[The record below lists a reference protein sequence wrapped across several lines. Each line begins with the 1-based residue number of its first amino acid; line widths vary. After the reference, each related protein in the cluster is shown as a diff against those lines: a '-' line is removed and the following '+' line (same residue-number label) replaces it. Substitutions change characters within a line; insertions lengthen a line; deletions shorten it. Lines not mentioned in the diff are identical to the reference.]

1 MARMSDTRQEPQ
13 VVYTASASGEPAYA
27 ASGELGSAQRGE
39 PAHVMAGRLQAADL
53 PGGSRPGSDA
63 GRVLRVLALIAVAVG
78 LTALTAA
85 ACVLSYSSV
94 HYLATQA
101 GVHGRLGRIYPLIFD
116 AVLVVAGCSVLALR
130 GAGLVSRLYSWLCML
145 VLLSALAAGGALH
158 AAAVK
163 IPHKLAAVVAAIVP
177 WALVLIAFGLLIAL
191 LRHARLRRLGK
202 RNGKR
207 RVDDERGPAEVVPGL
222 IRAPVAERERAAM
235 AERPLIPG
243 LPPRPSVIAAPEMPL
258 TDEPGEATG
267 GYEAPGEHEA
277 AGAPTVGTGVEPPTV
292 PNATPAAATRGMAPA
307 AMAMSTG
314 ETVAADKTGVR
325 RAQMQLRAR
334 THKPPAEDAAGIG
347 LVAPGWPTPF
357 MPKFGQQRAPAQQDE
372 PQQDEPRQGETQRHE
387 AQQHDTQHDESEQD
401 EPQQDAETHADEL
414 QQAGAQSP
422 PGPLPG
428 DEPQEEEALPKRV
441 PGQQPVISGFGSP
454 GAKTDTGR
462 EPATEPAASVSV
474 PDDAGDASTF
484 DAAPTSSDEEDEPGL
499 PAFRRTRSSPTPP
512 QEDQERS

>member
-1 MARMSDTRQEPQ
+1 
-13 VVYTASASGEPAYA
+13 
-27 ASGELGSAQRGE
+27 
-39 PAHVMAGRLQAADL
+39 
-53 PGGSRPGSDA
+53 
-63 GRVLRVLALIAVAVG
+63 VLRVLALIAVAVG

-101 GVHGRLGRIYPLIFD
+101 GVHGRLARIYPLIFD

-130 GAGLVSRLYSWLCML
+130 GAGLVSRLYSWLCLL

-191 LRHARLRRLGK
+191 LRYARLRRLGK

-258 TDEPGEATG
+258 TEEPGEAPG
-267 GYEAPGEHEA
+267 AYEAV
-277 AGAPTVGTGVEPPTV
+277 GAPTVGTGVELPTVGTGVEPPTVGTGVEPPTV
-292 PNATPAAATRGMAPA
+292 PNATAAAAARGMAPA
-307 AMAMSTG
+307 AMAMSAG
-314 ETVAADKTGVR
+314 ETVGADKTGVR
-325 RAQMQLRAR
+325 RAHMQLRAR
-334 THKPPAEDAAGIG
+334 TQKLPAEEAAGIG

-357 MPKFGQQRAPAQQDE
+357 MPKFGQQGAPAQQDE
-372 PQQDEPRQGETQRHE
+372 PQQDEPQQDEAQQHE

-401 EPQQDAETHADEL
+401 EPQQDIETHADEL

-428 DEPQEEEALPKRV
+428 EEPQEAEALPKRV
-441 PGQQPVISGFGSP
+441 PGQQPVVSGFGSP
-454 GAKTDTGR
+454 DVKTDAGR
-462 EPATEPAASVSV
+462 EPATEPAASASV

-499 PAFRRTRSSPTPP
+499 PAFRRTRSSPIPP
-512 QEDQERS
+512 QEDPERS